1 MSGTNIVLDTNA
13 VLYLLGG
20 KLDPTTLPRGEF
32 FISFITE
39 LELLSY
45 PNLSK
50 SDEEKIKDF
59 IESVD
64 VMGLSSEIKGE
75 TIHLRRNYKIKLPDA
90 IICATALSLNAS
102 LLTFDNSFKKIK
114 QLTLVNAKLG

>member
-20 KLDPTTLPRGEF
+20 KIDPATLPKGEF

-50 SDEEKIKDF
+50 FEEEKIKNF
-59 IESVD
+59 LESVD
-64 VMGLSSEIKGE
+64 VIGLNPEIKRE
-75 TIHLRRNYKIKLPDA
+75 TIHLRKNYKIKLPDA
-90 IICATALSLNAS
+90 IICATALFLNA
-102 LLTFDNSFKKIK
+102 LILTFDKSFKKIK
-114 QLTLVNAKLG
+114 EITLVTTELS